1 MIYYALREEKSFV
14 CRAASTRACLDTLH
28 RTIKALLTVSTGSS
42 LVLSFF
48 RVVYVV
54 VFVVQTLFSAS
65 AVVFVFFLILSKVRM
80 PGVLG
85 VFSGFVFS
93 DEAGLTD

>member
-1 MIYYALREEKSFV
+1 MFMLLFKLFFP
-14 CRAASTRACLDTLH
+14 RA
-28 RTIKALLTVSTGSS
+28 
-42 LVLSFF
+42 
-48 RVVYVV
+48 
-54 VFVVQTLFSAS
+54 VF
-65 AVVFVFFLILSKVRM
+65 FVFFLILSKVRM

>member
-65 AVVFVFFLILSKVRM
+65 AVIFVFFLILSKVRM